1 MILIINCGSQKTP
14 YIEQAVDLQ
23 MDYKTI
29 GLWDATPE
37 SVGDSIGI
45 IISGAPILVT
55 EVDNIPYIEQL
66 AWILNAEVPILGICF
81 GHQILGIMHG
91 STASIQKEDRDW
103 QTLESIEDHPIFD
116 KLPTEFEMV
125 EDHCESI
132 SIPRGF
138 KLLAVSDACINEA
151 MYRISKP
158 WIGVQFHPE
167 VSGNLGTTVIENF
180 VDICVKHAS
189 SKTNN

>member
-29 GLWDATPE
+29 GLWDAK
-37 SVGDSIGI
+37 SDSLGDAIGI

-66 AWILNAEVPILGICF
+66 AWILNAKVPIFGICF

-91 STASIQKEDRDW
+91 ASPSIQKEDRDW
-103 QTLESIEDHPIFD
+103 QTIESIEDHPIFN

-151 MYRISKP
+151 MYHAHKP

-167 VSGNLGTTVIENF
+167 VSGNMGTTILENF
-180 VDICVKHAS
+180 VDICVKHAA